1 MINCIFVFLSRTNP
15 AQPLSLLLPFN
26 SACLCPLLA
35 RLNNT
40 LAGNHPSCRLV
51 KEVGGVLISGPRSP
65 GGRLRNSCWG
75 CAGRFSK
82 SWPYFRPK
90 NVIFHTRF
98 QTWPLKSTT
107 HSQTW
112 PLRIM
117 SSLLWLEQQQNWN
130 LHISL
135 SFFPFEIE
143 TKNTFVHSR
152 SSFETIHVPDS
163 RFQMGKF
170 YTRFQTKAAQIPTL

>member
-1 MINCIFVFLSRTNP
+1 M
-15 AQPLSLLLPFN
+15 LSLLLRLALVCVPF
-26 SACLCPLLA
+26 SLGSITHSLVTMETSLWEEV
-35 RLNNT
+35 
-40 LAGNHPSCRLV
+40 LV
-51 KEVGGVLISGPRSP
+51 KEVGGVLISRPRSP
-65 GGRLRNSCWG
+65 GGPVRNSWWG
-75 CAGRFSK
+75 CAARFSK

-90 NVIFHTRF
+90 NVIFHT
-98 QTWPLKSTT
+98 

-112 PLRIM
+112 PLRIV
-117 SSLLWLEQQQNWN
+117 SSLLRLEQQQNWN

-135 SFFPFEIE
+135 SFFSFEIE

-152 SSFETIHVPDS
+152 SSLETIHVPDS

>member
-1 MINCIFVFLSRTNP
+1 M
-15 AQPLSLLLPFN
+15 LSLLLRLAVVCVPF
-26 SACLCPLLA
+26 SLGSITHSLVTMETSLPWEA
-35 RLNNT
+35 
-40 LAGNHPSCRLV
+40 LV
-51 KEVGGVLISGPRSP
+51 KEVGGVLISGPMSP
-65 GGRLRNSCWG
+65 GGPLRNSWWG
-75 CAGRFSK
+75 CAARFSK

-90 NVIFHTRF
+90 NVIFHTHF
-98 QTWPLKSTT
+98 ETWPLKPTT
-107 HSQTW
+107 HSHTW

-152 SSFETIHVPDS
+152 SSFETIHIPDS
-163 RFQMGKF
+163 RFQMGKL
-170 YTRFQTKAAQIPTL
+170 YTHFQTKGAQIPTL